1 MKRRTI
7 GLMTVAF
14 LLAVLLFTLG
24 DESSL
29 QKGIVRLGVP
39 EFSTYTIYDTSLM
52 ASNIHKSIIASDGSL
67 VHSRSAGAVT
77 VIQPSTYLTDSLLY
91 LPSVM
96 VPGYTYLPAVYNTGD
111 RSEEILIP
119 AGTFLMGCDGS
130 DPDRLCR
137 PSNQYPHLVYLDAY
151 YIDKNEVTNAR
162 YQVCVEAEGCTEPSQ
177 RNSAT
182 RDPYYGNSTYANY
195 PVVWVNWYQ
204 AAEFCAWAGK
214 RLPTEAEW
222 EKAARGSEDSR
233 WYPWGDE
240 IPDATMANFG
250 EIVGDTTPVGAYS
263 EGASVYG
270 VMDMAGNTW
279 EWVNDWFGFYYY
291 PASPGENPPGPST
304 GEHRGRRGG
313 SWGESAY
320 RARSDYRSINL
331 PENAANSNGFR
342 CVRSAFA
349 SQ

>member
-1 MKRRTI
+1 M
-7 GLMTVAF
+7 VF
-14 LLAVLLFTLG
+14 LLSGLLFPLG
-24 DESSL
+24 GKIWQVAGVSL
-29 QKGIVRLGVP
+29 DGVP
-39 EFSTYTIYDTSLM
+39 EFNAYAFSAASLRTTNLHEIAFDSGAGLVQSRSSGGVSVIQSSTY
-52 ASNIHKSIIASDGSL
+52 
-67 VHSRSAGAVT
+67 V
-77 VIQPSTYLTDSLLY
+77 TDSLLY
-91 LPSVM
+91 LPSVL
-96 VPGYTYLPAVYNTGD
+96 VPGYTYLPAIYNTGD

-130 DPDRLCR
+130 DHDRLCR
-137 PSNQYPHLVYLDAY
+137 PSNQYLHFVYLDAY
-151 YIDKNEVTNAR
+151 YIDKTEVTNAR
-162 YQVCVEAEGCTEPSQ
+162 YQVCVEAGKCTEPAQ

-182 RDPYYGNSTYANY
+182 RDPYYGNPTYADY

-222 EKAARGSEDSR
+222 EKAARGSVDSR
-233 WYPWGDE
+233 WYPWGDA
-240 IPDATMANFG
+240 IPDATMANFEG
-250 EIVGDTTPVGAYS
+250 TVGDTSPVGAHPN
-263 EGASVYG
+263 GASVYG

-291 PASPGENPPGPST
+291 PVSPSENPQGPGA

-313 SWGESAY
+313 AWNESAY

-331 PENAANSNGFR
+331 PESAENATGFR
-342 CVRSAFA
+342 CVRSVYT